1 MSAARAVL
9 CLVLACGLTP
19 AVAVNVGEPAPDFA
33 LPRADGSTLDLSA
46 YRGKVVVV
54 DFWASWCGP
63 CRESFPFLNSVHDR
77 LAEQGLVVIGV
88 NLDEARDEA
97 SAFLRKYPAR
107 FDVVY
112 DPEGKSA
119 MAFAVK
125 AMPSSY
131 LIGRDGRVRV
141 RHLGF
146 RASESAAFE
155 QAIEQALAG
164 DHPP

>member
-1 MSAARAVL
+1 MNATRVLLWMTLVCTASLARAVE
-9 CLVLACGLTP
+9 
-19 AVAVNVGEPAPDFA
+19 VGETAPDFN
-33 LPRADGSTLDLSA
+33 LPRADDTTLDLSA

-63 CRESFPFLNSVHDR
+63 CRESFPFLDDIQR
-77 LAEQGLVVIGV
+77 RYADQGLVVIGV
-88 NLDEARDEA
+88 NLDEAREEA
-97 SAFLRKYPAR
+97 DAFLRKYPVD
-107 FDVVY
+107 FDIAY
-112 DPEGKSA
+112 DPAGDSA
-119 MAFAVK
+119 LAYAVK

-131 LIGRDGRVRV
+131 LIGRDGRVRE

-146 RASESAAFE
+146 RASQAAAFE